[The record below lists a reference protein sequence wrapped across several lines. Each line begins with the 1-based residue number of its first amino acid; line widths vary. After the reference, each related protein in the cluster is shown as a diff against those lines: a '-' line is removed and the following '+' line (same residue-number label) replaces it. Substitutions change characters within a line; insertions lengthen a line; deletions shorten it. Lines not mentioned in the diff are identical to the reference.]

1 MKRVRVIPVRAANER
16 IQGWAVEEHLGGNRF
31 REVVFYC
38 DRGLALTFA
47 HRYAALL
54 GGGAS

>member
-1 MKRVRVIPVRAANER
+1 MKRVRVIPVR
-16 IQGWAVEEHLGGNRF
+16 AVEEHLGGNRF